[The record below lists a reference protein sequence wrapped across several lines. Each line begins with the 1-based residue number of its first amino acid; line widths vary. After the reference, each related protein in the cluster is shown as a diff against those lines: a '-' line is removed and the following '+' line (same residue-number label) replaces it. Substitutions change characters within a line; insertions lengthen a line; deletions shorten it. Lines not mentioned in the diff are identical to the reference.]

1 MELISPGLELI
12 SLGMEHI
19 SQIMEHISPGN
30 IGNLF
35 SMVEYFSCK
44 FLMK

>member
-19 SQIMEHISPGN
+19 SLTMEHISPGN

-35 SMVEYFSCK
+35 FNGGIFFM
-44 FLMK
+44 